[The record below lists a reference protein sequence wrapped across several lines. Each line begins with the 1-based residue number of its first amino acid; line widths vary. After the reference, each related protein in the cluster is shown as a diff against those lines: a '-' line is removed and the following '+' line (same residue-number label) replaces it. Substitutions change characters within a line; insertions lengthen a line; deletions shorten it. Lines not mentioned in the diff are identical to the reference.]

1 VTRIKDYIREVMRE
15 TEERRIAC
23 TAPNEAFTEKDH
35 EVDNNWLTS
44 LQATELHIKDA
55 MRRWFLARFCHPAQA
70 GYEYSDQTGYLFLDG
85 GPFNAQE
92 ELFNRFQGYVDESL
106 ISKAAEELADESG
119 EYWAATALT
128 KYRKDEDV
136 DVDERS
142 DTMQRL
148 DFRISRLQDILQLE
162 GDIVAETAAR
172 NLVYAAVFSALETF
186 LWETLVYWIEVDS
199 RVMRNLLSH
208 HPVFKEKTFSYDDVL
223 DSKDLVG
230 DAKIAI
236 RTHLQNTVWHRWDRA
251 SKLYSIAFRMEFPD
265 PFELEGPLKIR
276 NDIVH
281 RSGISVEA
289 DQERIV
295 TWQEVHDLCRV
306 VRNFANLLEQNIAE
320 ALLKLNEPQQA
331 AKAKKR

>member
-1 VTRIKDYIREVMRE
+1 MTRIKDYIREVMRE
-15 TEERRIAC
+15 TEERRIAY
-23 TAPNEAFTEKDH
+23 TAPNEAFTEKDN
-35 EVDNNWLTS
+35 EVDNDWLTS
-44 LQATELHIKDA
+44 LQATELHINDA

-85 GPFNAQE
+85 GPFNPQE

-106 ISKAAEELADESG
+106 ISKAAEELVEESG
-119 EYWAATALT
+119 EYWAPTALT
-128 KYRKDEDV
+128 KYRQDEDV

-208 HPVFKEKTFSYDDVL
+208 HPVFKAKTFSYDDVL

-295 TWQEVHDLCRV
+295 TGEEVHSLCRV
-306 VRNFANLLEQNIAE
+306 VMNFANLLEQNIAE